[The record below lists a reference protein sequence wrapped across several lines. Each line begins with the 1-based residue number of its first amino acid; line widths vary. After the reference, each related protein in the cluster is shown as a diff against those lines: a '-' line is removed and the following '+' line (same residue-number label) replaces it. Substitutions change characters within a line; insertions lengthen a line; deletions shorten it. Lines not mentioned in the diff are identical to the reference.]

1 VAARADIATDLGAR
15 ASAALD
21 AVLATPSGA
30 KGSGAN
36 ASGAKGSSAKGR
48 IVDASAGAAGP
59 WIEGL
64 AASAMKE
71 RELVEVIRRGKPPD
85 VVVVAR
91 ASPTLVRAL
100 REHPPA
106 LLVVCEPIADDEHA
120 TLAAIPGLLVLGGA
134 ASLRLG
140 GGKIVAC
147 AHGREELAGIVRAL
161 GAAEV
166 RLAIAPTPAW
176 LWRWLGDAKLKACTV
191 AGTVHARALSVEW
204 ARWAEAGAQGGAQAG
219 AGKSVLVPVGF
230 EPPPLDRPRA
240 PELDAAVAAHAL
252 ERWTGPV
259 FPSPRV
265 IAIVRGGL
273 SADTDL
279 DGDAPSAATLAVWT
293 QARRA
298 LPLTGAIVGM
308 ERPAPE
314 LPMDAP
320 TAAFLAQR
328 ALLRVAQCRALAETD
343 PPRVAAIEGDGL
355 ARAQEVLEGAPELL
369 SDHESKV
376 VLRGVGMH
384 VTRQAIA
391 SSASGASGF
400 AERIGF
406 PVVLKALSPD
416 LRRRT
421 ELGAVAL
428 DLGNA
433 AAVRRAYGSI
443 VENVERRAPTARLD
457 GVVVAEM
464 VGAGL
469 ELQAGVIELGCVDAA
484 VYARALGDAA
494 ALEPVFGL
502 VAPPSSSD
510 APARAVALAH
520 AVLTRLPVPALRRGS
535 DPDVRALAEL
545 LLRLAELWHHF
556 GPRLRHVELERVRLV
571 GGERGYVIL
580 DARIHQRAHLEGR

>member
-1 VAARADIATDLGAR
+1 MAARVDVGAGKRGRDDGTDLVAR

-21 AVLATPSGA
+21 AVLATKA
-30 KGSGAN
+30 T
-36 ASGAKGSSAKGR
+36 AKGR
-48 IVDASAGAAGP
+48 IVDASGGAAGP

-64 AASAMKE
+64 TTTAAKE
-71 RELVEVIRRGKPPD
+71 RDVVEALRRSKAPD
-85 VVVVAR
+85 VLVVAKPT
-91 ASPTLVRAL
+91 PTLVRAL
-100 REHPPA
+100 REHAPA
-106 LLVVCEPIADDEHA
+106 LLVVCDAIADDELA
-120 TLAAIPGLLVLGGA
+120 TLAAIPGMLVLGGTA
-134 ASLRLG
+134 ALRAG
-140 GGKIVAC
+140 AGKLVAC
-147 AHGREELAGIVRAL
+147 AHGRDELAGIVRAL
-161 GAAEV
+161 GTADV
-166 RLAIAPTPAW
+166 RLAIAPTPPW
-176 LWRWLGDAKLKACTV
+176 LWRWLGDAKLRACTTV
-191 AGTVHARALSVEW
+191 GTVQARALSVEW
-204 ARWAEAGAQGGAQAG
+204 ARWAERGAE
-219 AGKSVLVPVGF
+219 KSVLVPVGIAA
-230 EPPPLDRPRA
+230 PALDRPRA

-273 SADTDL
+273 SSGGPIPLGD
-279 DGDAPSAATLAVWT
+279 DGSPPPATLAVWM

-308 ERPAPE
+308 ERPAAG
-314 LPMDAP
+314 LPLDAP

-328 ALLRVAQCRALAETD
+328 ALLRVAQCRALAE
-343 PPRVAAIEGDGL
+343 AAPIELAPIADDGL
-355 ARAQEVLEGAPELL
+355 ARAREVLEGAPELL

-376 VLRGVGMH
+376 VLRGLGMH

-421 ELGAVAL
+421 EIGAVAL

-433 AAVRRAYGSI
+433 AAVRRAYASI
-443 VENVERRAPTARLD
+443 VDNVERRAPTARLD

-464 VGAGL
+464 IEQGL
-469 ELQAGVIELGCVDAA
+469 ELSAGVIELASGDAA
-484 VYARALGDAA
+484 VYARALGEHAP
-494 ALEPVFGL
+494 LEPAFAL
-502 VAPPSSSD
+502 VPAEGD
-510 APARAVALAH
+510 AEGGARALALAH
-520 AVLTRLPVPALRRGS
+520 AVLSRLPVPALRRGS

-545 LLRLAELWHHF
+545 LVRLFQLWHRF
-556 GPRLRHVELERVRLV
+556 GARLRHVELERVRLV

-580 DARIHQRAHLEGR
+580 DARVHQAPHLEGA

>member
-1 VAARADIATDLGAR
+1 MAAGAELSRVAQATAELAARASL
-15 ASAALD
+15 ALD
-21 AVLATPSGA
+21 AVLATRGGA
-30 KGSGAN
+30 RA
-36 ASGAKGSSAKGR
+36 R
-48 IVDASAGAAGP
+48 VVDASGGAASA

-64 AASAMKE
+64 AATPIKE
-71 RELVEVIRRGKPPD
+71 RELVETIKRGKAPD

-91 ASPTLVRAL
+91 ASPTIVRAL

-106 LLVVCEPIADDEHA
+106 LLVVCDAVGDDEIA
-120 TLAAIPGLLVLGGA
+120 GLSAIPGMLVLGGGGA
-134 ASLRLG
+134 ALRVG
-140 GGKIVAC
+140 SGRVIAC

-161 GAAEV
+161 GAAEL
-166 RLAIAPTPAW
+166 RLAIAPTPPW
-176 LWRWLGDAKLKACTV
+176 LWRWLGDAKLGASTV
-191 AGTVHARALSVEW
+191 AGTVHAQALSVEW
-204 ARWAEAGAQGGAQAG
+204 ARWADASGAT
-219 AGKSVLVPVGF
+219 SVLVPVGLA
-230 EPPPLDRPRA
+230 PPMLDRPRA

-273 SADTDL
+273 STPTGERDE
-279 DGDAPSAATLAVWT
+279 APSAATIAVWT

-298 LPLTGAIVGM
+298 LPLTGALIGM
-308 ERPAPE
+308 EAPSRD

-328 ALLRVAQCRALAETD
+328 ALLRVAQCRALALAA
-343 PPRVAAIEGDGL
+343 PLAAAVAPDDGL
-355 ARAQEVLEGAPELL
+355 ARAREVLEGAPDLL

-421 ELGAVAL
+421 EIGAVAL
-428 DLGNA
+428 DLANA

-443 VENVERRAPTARLD
+443 IDNVERRAPTARLD
-457 GVVVAEM
+457 GIVVAEM
-464 VGAGL
+464 VEDGL
-469 ELQAGVIELGCVDAA
+469 ELAAGVIELGSGDAA
-484 VYARALGDAA
+484 VYARALGGTTP
-494 ALEPVFGL
+494 LEPVLGL
-502 VAPPSSSD
+502 APLPGS
-510 APARAVALAH
+510 AGAHEQALLVAH
-520 AVLTRLPVPALRRGS
+520 AVLSRLPVPALRRGS

-545 LLRLAELWHHF
+545 FVRLGELWERF
-556 GPRLRHVELERVRLV
+556 GERVRHVELERVRLV
-571 GGERGYVIL
+571 EGDRGYVIL

>member
-1 VAARADIATDLGAR
+1 VAARADIGPQAGVR
-15 ASAALD
+15 ASAALE
-21 AVLATPSGA
+21 ALLATKSTG
-30 KGSGAN
+30 
-36 ASGAKGSSAKGR
+36 KGR
-48 IVDASAGAAGP
+48 IVDASGGAAGP
-59 WIEGL
+59 WIEGI
-64 AASAMKE
+64 AATAMKE
-71 RELVEVIRRGKPPD
+71 RDLVDAIRRGKPPD

-100 REHPPA
+100 RESPPA
-106 LLVVCEPIADDEHA
+106 LLVVCDAIAQDEHA

-134 ASLRLG
+134 AALRLG

-166 RLAIAPTPAW
+166 RLALAPTPAW
-176 LWRWLGDAKLKACTV
+176 LWRWLADAKLKACTV

-204 ARWAEAGAQGGAQAG
+204 ARWAETGAA
-219 AGKSVLVPVGF
+219 KSVLVPVGF
-230 EPPPLDRPRA
+230 EPPPLDRPKA

-273 SADTDL
+273 SASADD
-279 DGDAPSAATLAVWT
+279 DGDAPTAATLAVWT

-314 LPMDAP
+314 LAMDAP

-328 ALLRVAQCRALAETD
+328 ALLRVAQCRALAEAQ
-343 PPRVAAIEGDGL
+343 PPVIGAIADDGL
-355 ARAQEVLEGAPELL
+355 ARALEVLEGAPELL

-421 ELGAVAL
+421 EIGAVAL
-428 DLGNA
+428 DLANA

-464 VGAGL
+464 VGPGL
-469 ELQAGVIELGCVDAA
+469 ELQAGIIELGSGDAA
-484 VYARALGDAA
+484 MYARALGEAA
-494 ALEPVFGL
+494 PLEPVLGL
-502 VAPPSSSD
+502 VSAAGSVD

-545 LLRLAELWHHF
+545 LLRLAELWLRM
-556 GPRLRHVELERVRLV
+556 GARLRHVELERVRLV